1 MRKIA
6 VITDSTAVIEKSI
19 LENNENLYSIPLH
32 IIFGDKSYRDGID
45 ISVGDFFN
53 RVSNS
58 SSLPTTSQPSVG
70 EVIDLFEEL
79 MKKYDHLIYIT
90 ISSKI
95 SGTYQNGLLGKNEVS
110 DRITVFDSLITSVV
124 QKQMVIET
132 LDMINEN
139 KGIEDILSN
148 LKRIRTNSNVLLV
161 VNDLKHLNRTGRI
174 SFAAAS
180 IGNML
185 KLKPVLEFDNGKIV
199 VRKKIRTVT
208 KAYKHVVEII
218 KDKDLSSTS
227 KIMIA
232 HADGYESALSLQKEL
247 NLLYPNHEITISELS
262 PVISLHTG
270 PNTVGLAWIK

>member
-139 KGIEDILSN
+139 NGIEDILGN